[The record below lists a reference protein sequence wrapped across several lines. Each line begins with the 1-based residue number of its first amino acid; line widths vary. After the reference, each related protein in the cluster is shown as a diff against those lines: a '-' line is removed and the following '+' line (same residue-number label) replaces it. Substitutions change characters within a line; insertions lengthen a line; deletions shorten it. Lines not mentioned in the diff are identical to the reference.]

1 MEIDYANTVK
11 DCPGNI
17 SCQTLLTA
25 IEGVTDD
32 TEFML
37 VICDFKVVTA
47 MAVGAGGKA

>member
-11 DCPGNI
+11 DCPGDI

-37 VICDFKVVTA
+37 VTA